1 MNLKGQL
8 SELKRNYTRLPI
20 VEQAD
25 ISCRLAK
32 QLEKAGDYDGA
43 CEALSIFW
51 PERDKL
57 PRLEGLDDLRR
68 AEILL
73 RSGALAGWR
82 GSAEQAEGDQ
92 ETAKNLITRSI
103 ELFAGFEQPVR
114 LAEARGELGL
124 CYWREGS
131 YDEARIQLAD
141 ALNCLSDR
149 DSELEAVLLI
159 RAAIVEVDAQQFDR
173 ALRLYNEA
181 LPLVEETEDH
191 ALKGSFHIGYGIL
204 LTRLATPENREDYM
218 DRALIEYT
226 AASFHF
232 EQAGNDRYLARVENN
247 LGFLY
252 FSIGQSKDAH
262 KHLDRARHLFVQ
274 LKDIGTAAQVD
285 DTRARTLMAEGHVF
299 EAERIVRG
307 AVRILQRG
315 GEQAVLADALTTHGT
330 ALARLGNTERAAET
344 FEQAIKVA
352 ETAGDVET
360 ASRTKLSIIEEL
372 GDKLSIKELIA
383 KYRSAIDVLQ
393 RSQDPTTGKRSMA
406 CSAKLLDVIERLD
419 PEQGL
424 PVTTWEGF
432 SLRQHVQTG
441 ERAVIE
447 RALRDAGGSV
457 TRASRLLGFKHHQSL
472 ISLINGRHKDL
483 LDTRSTVRK
492 RRRHIVKPKK
502 HKKRVTRY
510 KKTLN
515 SVPLSILHVE
525 DHPMVAKVIGEMLEA
540 ANYRVELCTD
550 GKAALAKLT
559 GDDHYDV
566 LVIDNELPGLN
577 GLELVRT
584 TKKMTHR
591 RRMRIIMLSGDDI
604 EKQAWSAGADEFLRK
619 PEGVERIA
627 ATVERVL
634 AANDDT

>member
-1 MNLKGQL
+1 
-8 SELKRNYTRLPI
+8 
-20 VEQAD
+20 
-25 ISCRLAK
+25 
-32 QLEKAGDYDGA
+32 
-43 CEALSIFW
+43 
-51 PERDKL
+51 
-57 PRLEGLDDLRR
+57 
-68 AEILL
+68 
-73 RSGALAGWR
+73 
-82 GSAEQAEGDQ
+82 
-92 ETAKNLITRSI
+92 
-103 ELFAGFEQPVR
+103 
-114 LAEARGELGL
+114 
-124 CYWREGS
+124 
-131 YDEARIQLAD
+131 
-141 ALNCLSDR
+141 
-149 DSELEAVLLI
+149 
-159 RAAIVEVDAQQFDR
+159 
-173 ALRLYNEA
+173 
-181 LPLVEETEDH
+181 
-191 ALKGSFHIGYGIL
+191 
-204 LTRLATPENREDYM
+204 M

-232 EQAGNDRYLARVENN
+232 EQAGNGRYLARVENN

-252 FSIGQSKDAH
+252 FSIGQYKDAH

-352 ETAGDVET
+352 ETAGDVEA

-372 GDKLSIKELIA
+372 GEKLSIKELIA
-383 KYRSAIDVLQ
+383 NYRSAIDVLQ
-393 RSQDPTTGKRSMA
+393 RSQDPMTGRRSMA
-406 CSAKLLDVIERLD
+406 CSAKLLDVIERLE

-432 SLRQHVQTG
+432 SLRKHVQTG
-441 ERAVIE
+441 ERVVIE
-447 RALRDAGGSV
+447 RALRDVGGSV
-457 TRASRLLGFKHHQSL
+457 VRASRLLGFKHHQSL

-483 LDTRSTVRK
+483 LDSRSKVRT

-502 HKKRVTRY
+502 HKKRTIRS
-510 KKTLN
+510 KRTLN
-515 SVPLSILHVE
+515 TVPLSILHVE
-525 DHPMVAKVIGEMLEA
+525 DHPMVAKAIGKMLEA
-540 ANYRVELCTD
+540 ANYRVELCMD

-591 RRMRIIMLSGDDI
+591 RRMPIIMLSGDDI

-634 AANDDT
+634 AANDDA